1 MKDHLNELINGL
13 SPRHHQPLR
22 DQLKDITN
30 MSHRDV
36 LSLKSQIAK
45 DLATSHAGD
54 TVAQIAPI
62 VNVAIAERIMQIEG
76 REVTVANME
85 STHDKTQFDK
95 LVDAAAAEAT
105 SPGMAE
111 AIKKA
116 KQGIPTDA
124 VATAKAAADAKAA
137 EAEAAKDEA

>member
-1 MKDHLNELINGL
+1 MNDHLENLINGL

-22 DQLKDITN
+22 DQLKDIAN

-36 LSLKSQIAK
+36 LSLKSQLNT
-45 DLATSHAGD
+45 DLATAHAGE

-62 VNVAIAERIMQIEG
+62 VNVAIAERIMSLEG
-76 REVTVANME
+76 REVTTANME

-95 LVDAAAAEAT
+95 LVDAAAKEAT

-111 AIKKA
+111 AMAKA

-124 VATAKAAADAKAA
+124 VANAKAAAYAKA
-137 EAEAAKDEA
+137 AEAAKDEA